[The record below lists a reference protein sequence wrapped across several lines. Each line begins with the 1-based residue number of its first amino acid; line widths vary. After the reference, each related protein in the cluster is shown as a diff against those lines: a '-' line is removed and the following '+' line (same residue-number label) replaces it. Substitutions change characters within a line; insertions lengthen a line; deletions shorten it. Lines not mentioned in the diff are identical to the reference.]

1 MVTRQIVISEQHEK
15 ISLGESLMFKK
26 IQVINL
32 RFDNPY
38 TSKHTMQISLGS
50 GLDKSEMILSDG
62 SIISYFYSFPII
74 DSTIT
79 NSQHHDGRIIQF
91 SDQSGKCLNHFDINL
106 FLDGVPITTGEIT
119 DSKKI
124 YLELYFE

>member
-15 ISLGESLMFKK
+15 ISLGESIMFKK
-26 IQVINL
+26 IQVLNL

-38 TSKHTMQISLGS
+38 TAKHTMQISLGN
-50 GLDKSEMILSDG
+50 GLNKSEMILSNG

-79 NSQHHDGRIIQF
+79 TSQHHDSRIIQF
-91 SDQSGKCLNHFDINL
+91 LEPMGKCLNHFDINL
-106 FLDGVPITTGEIT
+106 FLDGVPITTGALT